1 MAVGLCG
8 GCDRETAKLK
18 SKMAAEM
25 KQQETELQER
35 EAKLREDLVHS
46 LSGADSEKEQ
56 LANRLSQIM
65 VEKEQVSASCTT

>member
-1 MAVGLCG
+1 VAVGLCG
-8 GCDRETAKLK
+8 GCDRETAKSK
-18 SKMAAEM
+18 SKTAAET